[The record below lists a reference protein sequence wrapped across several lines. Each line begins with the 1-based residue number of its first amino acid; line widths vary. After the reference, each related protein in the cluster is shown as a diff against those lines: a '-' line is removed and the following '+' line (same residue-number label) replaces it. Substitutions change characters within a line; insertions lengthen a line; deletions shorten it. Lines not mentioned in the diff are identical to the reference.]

1 MNFIKET
8 VTIERTR
15 VTFPVKELL
24 TAEQYDKYT
33 SNHCIDDHID
43 RLCLEITA
51 EPDISADTKVV
62 EFWYGLKDYGIR
74 YSAFGMPESYLKF
87 QPFDECIAIILNE
100 YIDWDK
106 LFGGMNG

>member
-33 SNHCIDDHID
+33 SNYCIDDHID
-43 RLCLEITA
+43 RLYLEITA
-51 EPDISADTKVV
+51 EADISADTKVI
-62 EFWYGLKDYGIR
+62 EFWYGLKDYDIR
-74 YSAFGMPESYLKF
+74 INAFGMPESYLQF
-87 QPFDECIAIILNE
+87 QSMDECIAVVLNE
-100 YIDWDK
+100 YVDWDR
-106 LFGGMNG
+106 LFSAMNG